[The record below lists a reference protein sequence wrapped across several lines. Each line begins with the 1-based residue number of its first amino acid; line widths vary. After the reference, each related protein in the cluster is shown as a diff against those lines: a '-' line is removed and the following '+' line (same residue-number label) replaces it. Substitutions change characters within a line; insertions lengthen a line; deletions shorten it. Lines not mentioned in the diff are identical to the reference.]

1 MKRTL
6 CPQNAHLFIWTGEQV
21 YKLLIDWLGFYSMLN
36 TNVTREKE
44 SLLVL
49 ITGPLSFIRPPLIRQ
64 NCTERI
70 HSHHKTTR

>member
-44 SLLVL
+44 SLLVFNYRSTL
-49 ITGPLSFIRPPLIRQ
+49 VYPPAVNPPKLHGRNSLS
-64 NCTERI
+64 
-70 HSHHKTTR
+70 HKTTR